1 MPFFSLLKRNFDKEA
16 STRSSALLRIGLVFL
31 AWSCFANRLI
41 IYRTYQSPDWFLLGL
56 LFFIFSGMLCIGWR
70 TKFSNVGVALVLN
83 VMVFYLGVK
92 DNYFTFRTYPATLIA
107 MSLTWLCFL
116 PSGKS
121 FSLDRYITI
130 SKIKDQK
137 NIIPKEIGQVW
148 ALNLIRLQVAVVYLF
163 AAIDKSYLDFNERLE
178 QILQSAYF
186 GSYLPWEGL
195 RFIILLI
202 SLLTILILYL
212 LAFGL
217 FIKRWHRWLMPIGI
231 IFHILIY
238 VLIPVRTFSLTMIL
252 LYIAFLDPDDVHYF
266 LKRI

>member
-1 MPFFSLLKRNFDKEA
+1 MPFFSLFKRNFDKEA

-41 IYRTYQSPDWFLLGL
+41 IYRTFQSPEWFLLGL
-56 LFFIFSGMLCIGWR
+56 LFFIFSGMLLIGWR

-121 FSLDRYITI
+121 FSLDRYIEI

-137 NIIPKEIGQVW
+137 NIFLEEIGQVW
-148 ALNLIRLQVAVVYLF
+148 ALNLIRLQVAVVYFF

-178 QILQSAYF
+178 QIFQSAYF

-202 SLLTILILYL
+202 SLLTVLLLYL
-212 LAFGL
+212 LSFGL
-217 FIKRWHRWLMPIGI
+217 FIKSWHSWLMPIGI
-231 IFHILIY
+231 VFHLFIY
-238 VLIPVRTFSLTMIL
+238 LLIPVRTFSLTMIL